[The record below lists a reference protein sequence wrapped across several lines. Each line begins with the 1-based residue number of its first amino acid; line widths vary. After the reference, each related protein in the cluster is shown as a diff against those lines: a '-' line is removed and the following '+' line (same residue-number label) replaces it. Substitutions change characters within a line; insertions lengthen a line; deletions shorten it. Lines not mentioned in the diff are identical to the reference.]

1 MRRRQLPIG
10 IQDFRTIRE
19 QDCYY
24 VDKTPLIHRLVSE
37 GRYYFLSRPR
47 RFGKSL
53 LVDTLQELFE
63 GNEALFRGLDI
74 HGRWDWSDRHPVVR
88 LSFDGKY
95 DEPGDLE
102 RSILNQ
108 LALIKHDAGLEPAPS
123 AGAGPERLRTLLH
136 HLHRAAGRRVVVLVD
151 EYDKPIL
158 DVLEHQ
164 ALAKANRDHLRG
176 FYGIIKG
183 SARDVRFV
191 LVTGVSMFSKGSLFS
206 GLNNLKDIS
215 LDPRYA
221 TLCGYTDGDL
231 DRVFAPELPGLDRD
245 EIRRWY
251 NGYSW
256 RGAEKVYNPFDILL
270 LFDGREFRP
279 WWFETGSPTFL
290 YRMLVEQRVNPMTLE
305 NRVTD
310 AGLVSRF
317 DVEDIGIDALLF
329 QTGYLTIVEEAW
341 DGVETLYTLDYPNF
355 EVCRSLSHGLL
366 EYVTRRGREAADR
379 GKELADL
386 LSANDF
392 AGFAER
398 LQGYLSGIPHQWY
411 DRSEVERYEA
421 HYASMLYL
429 GFRAIG
435 VDLRVEDASSH
446 GRSDMVVFHGGQ
458 VFVLE
463 FKMAEEDGETAAV
476 MERAMVQMRERGY
489 GEKYRD
495 RGEPIH
501 LVGMV
506 FGRKERNLLG
516 LRDERA

>member
-1 MRRRQLPIG
+1 MTTTSPRHGYRDDSEQLCSDPAESVHEG
-10 IQDFRTIRE
+10 CSPFIRAFT
-19 QDCYY
+19 QPP
-24 VDKTPLIHRLVSE
+24 T
-37 GRYYFLSRPR
+37 
-47 RFGKSL
+47 
-53 LVDTLQELFE
+53 
-63 GNEALFRGLDI
+63 
-74 HGRWDWSDRHPVVR
+74 
-88 LSFDGKY
+88 
-95 DEPGDLE
+95 
-102 RSILNQ
+102 
-108 LALIKHDAGLEPAPS
+108 
-123 AGAGPERLRTLLH
+123 
-136 HLHRAAGRRVVVLVD
+136 
-151 EYDKPIL
+151 
-158 DVLEHQ
+158 
-164 ALAKANRDHLRG
+164 
-176 FYGIIKG
+176 
-183 SARDVRFV
+183 
-191 LVTGVSMFSKGSLFS
+191 
-206 GLNNLKDIS
+206 
-215 LDPRYA
+215 
-221 TLCGYTDGDL
+221 
-231 DRVFAPELPGLDRD
+231 
-245 EIRRWY
+245 
-251 NGYSW
+251 
-256 RGAEKVYNPFDILL
+256 AEKVYNPFDILL

-355 EVCRSLSHGLL
+355 EVCRSLNHGLL
-366 EYVTRRGREAADR
+366 EYVTRRGREAVTR
-379 GKELADL
+379 GKELAGL

-398 LQGYLSGIPHQWY
+398 LQEYLSGIPHQWY

-421 HYASMLYL
+421 HYAGMLYL
-429 GFRAIG
+429 GFRAVG

-446 GRSDMVVFHGGQ
+446 GRLDMVVFHGSQ

-463 FKMAEEDGETAAV
+463 FKMAEGDGETAGV
-476 MERAMVQMRERGY
+476 MERAMARMRERGY

>member
-1 MRRRQLPIG
+1 MHRRQLPIG

-74 HGRWDWSDRHPVVR
+74 HGQWDWSDRHPVVR

-108 LALIKHDAGLEPAPS
+108 LALIKHDAGLDSAPS
-123 AGAGPERLRTLLH
+123 VGADPERLRTLLH

-158 DVLEHQ
+158 DVLENQ

-191 LVTGVSMFSKGSLFS
+191 LVTGVSMFSKVSLFS

-221 TLCGYTDGDL
+221 TLCGYTDEDL
-231 DRVFAPELPGLDRD
+231 DRVFAPEFPGLDRD

-256 RGAEKVYNPFDILL
+256 RGAFVSGCAKARIN
-270 LFDGREFRP
+270 G
-279 WWFETGSPTFL
+279 
-290 YRMLVEQRVNPMTLE
+290 EQR
-305 NRVTD
+305 
-310 AGLVSRF
+310 
-317 DVEDIGIDALLF
+317 
-329 QTGYLTIVEEAW
+329 
-341 DGVETLYTLDYPNF
+341 
-355 EVCRSLSHGLL
+355 
-366 EYVTRRGREAADR
+366 
-379 GKELADL
+379 
-386 LSANDF
+386 
-392 AGFAER
+392 
-398 LQGYLSGIPHQWY
+398 IPH
-411 DRSEVERYEA
+411 S
-421 HYASMLYL
+421 
-429 GFRAIG
+429 AICG
-435 VDLRVEDASSH
+435 ADDDSKRW
-446 GRSDMVVFHGGQ
+446 
-458 VFVLE
+458 
-463 FKMAEEDGETAAV
+463 
-476 MERAMVQMRERGY
+476 
-489 GEKYRD
+489 
-495 RGEPIH
+495 
-501 LVGMV
+501 VGI
-506 FGRKERNLLG
+506 
-516 LRDERA
+516 